1 MIKIKVSLLI
11 IALLLLSLLAWIPSS
26 YAQSFDQNY
35 LNWKAEQQVW
45 DDRIQAPKS
54 VKRAVSPVQ
63 AQPVSSTNKIS
74 LNQASVDQLQQLQG
88 VGLKKAQAI
97 VAYRQKQGPF
107 KTIDEL
113 QQVRGIGPAIFDKIK
128 LVWACEKSGV
138 IYW

>member
-11 IALLLLSLLAWIPSS
+11 IALLLLSLLAWVPSG

-35 LNWKAEQQVW
+35 LNWKAEQQAW

-63 AQPVSSTNKIS
+63 PQSVTDADKIS
-74 LNQASVDQLQQLQG
+74 LNQASVEQLQQLQG

-97 VAYRQKQGPF
+97 VAYRQKQGAF
-107 KTIDEL
+107 KSIDEL
-113 QQVRGIGPAIFDKIK
+113 QQVTGIGPAIFQKNK
-128 LVWACEKSGV
+128 ARLSL
-138 IYW
+138 

>member
-11 IALLLLSLLAWIPSS
+11 IALLLLSLLAWVPTS

-35 LNWKAEQQVW
+35 QNWKAEQQAW

-63 AQPVSSTNKIS
+63 AQPVSSANKIS

-97 VAYRQKQGPF
+97 VAYRQKQGAF
-107 KTIDEL
+107 KSIDEL
-113 QQVRGIGPAIFDKIK
+113 QQVRGIGPAIFSKYK
-128 LVWACEKSGV
+128 TRLGL
-138 IYW
+138 

>member
-11 IALLLLSLLAWIPSS
+11 IALLLLSLLAWVPTS

-35 LNWKAEQQVW
+35 LNWKAEQQAW

-63 AQPVSSTNKIS
+63 AQPVSSANKIS

-97 VAYRQKQGPF
+97 VAYRQKQGAF
-107 KTIDEL
+107 KSIDEL
-113 QQVRGIGPAIFDKIK
+113 QQVRGIGPAIFAKNK
-128 LVWACEKSGV
+128 TRLGL
-138 IYW
+138 

>member
-11 IALLLLSLLAWIPSS
+11 IALLLLSLLAWVPSS

-35 LNWKAEQQVW
+35 LNWKAEQQAW

-63 AQPVSSTNKIS
+63 AQPVSSANKIS

-97 VAYRQKQGPF
+97 VAYRQKQGAF
-107 KTIDEL
+107 KSIDEL
-113 QQVRGIGPAIFDKIK
+113 QQVRGIGPAIFAKNK
-128 LVWACEKSGV
+128 TRLGL
-138 IYW
+138 

>member
-11 IALLLLSLLAWIPSS
+11 IALLLLSLLAWVPSG

-35 LNWKAEQQVW
+35 LNWKAEQQAW

-63 AQPVSSTNKIS
+63 AQPVLSANKIS

-97 VAYRQKQGPF
+97 VAYRQKQGAF
-107 KTIDEL
+107 KSIDEL
-113 QQVRGIGPAIFDKIK
+113 QQVRGIGPAIFAKNK
-128 LVWACEKSGV
+128 TRLGL
-138 IYW
+138 

>member
-11 IALLLLSLLAWIPSS
+11 IALLLLSLPAWIPSG

-35 LNWKAEQQVW
+35 LNWKAEQQAW

-63 AQPVSSTNKIS
+63 AQPVLSANKIS

-97 VAYRQKQGPF
+97 VAYRQKQGAF
-107 KTIDEL
+107 KSIDEL
-113 QQVRGIGPAIFDKIK
+113 QQVRGIGPAIFAKNK
-128 LVWACEKSGV
+128 TRLGL
-138 IYW
+138 

>member
-11 IALLLLSLLAWIPSS
+11 IALLLLSLLAWVPSS

-35 LNWKAEQQVW
+35 LNWKAEQQAW

-63 AQPVSSTNKIS
+63 AQPVLSANKIS

-88 VGLKKAQAI
+88 VGLKRH
-97 VAYRQKQGPF
+97 RQSWPIARNKGHLRP
-107 KTIDEL
+107 
-113 QQVRGIGPAIFDKIK
+113 
-128 LVWACEKSGV
+128 
-138 IYW
+138 

>member
-11 IALLLLSLLAWIPSS
+11 IALLLLSLLAWVPSS

-35 LNWKAEQQVW
+35 LNWKAEQQAW

-63 AQPVSSTNKIS
+63 AQPVLSANKIS

-97 VAYRQKQGPF
+97 VAYRQKQGAF
-107 KTIDEL
+107 KSIDEL
-113 QQVRGIGPAIFDKIK
+113 QQVRGIGPAIFAKNK
-128 LVWACEKSGV
+128 TRLGL
-138 IYW
+138 

>member
-11 IALLLLSLLAWIPSS
+11 IALLLLSLPAWIPSG

-35 LNWKAEQQVW
+35 LNWKAEQQAW

-63 AQPVSSTNKIS
+63 AQPVLSANKIS

-97 VAYRQKQGPF
+97 VAYRQKQGQF

-113 QQVRGIGPAIFDKIK
+113 QQVRGIGPAIFAKNK
-128 LVWACEKSGV
+128 TRLGL
-138 IYW
+138 

>member
-11 IALLLLSLLAWIPSS
+11 IALLLLSLLAWVPSS

-35 LNWKAEQQVW
+35 QNWKAEQQAW

-63 AQPVSSTNKIS
+63 AQPVSSANKIS

-97 VAYRQKQGPF
+97 VAYRQKQGAF
-107 KTIDEL
+107 KSIDEL
-113 QQVRGIGPAIFDKIK
+113 QQVRGIGPAIFAKNK
-128 LVWACEKSGV
+128 TRLGL
-138 IYW
+138 

>member
-11 IALLLLSLLAWIPSS
+11 IALLLLSLLAWVPSS

-35 LNWKAEQQVW
+35 LNWKAEQQAW

-54 VKRAVSPVQ
+54 VKRAVSPAQ
-63 AQPVSSTNKIS
+63 AQSVPSANKIS

-113 QQVRGIGPAIFDKIK
+113 QQVRGIGPAIFAKNK
-128 LVWACEKSGV
+128 TRLGL
-138 IYW
+138 

>member
-11 IALLLLSLLAWIPSS
+11 IALLLLSLLAWVPSS

-35 LNWKAEQQVW
+35 LNWKAEQQAW

-54 VKRAVSPVQ
+54 VKRVVSPVQ

-113 QQVRGIGPAIFDKIK
+113 QQVRGIGPVIFAKNK
-128 LVWACEKSGV
+128 ARLGL
-138 IYW
+138 

>member
-11 IALLLLSLLAWIPSS
+11 IALLLLSLLAWVPSS

-35 LNWKAEQQVW
+35 LNWKAEQQAW

-63 AQPVSSTNKIS
+63 AQHVSSANKIS

-113 QQVRGIGPAIFDKIK
+113 QQVRGIGPAIFAKNK
-128 LVWACEKSGV
+128 TRLGL
-138 IYW
+138 

>member
-11 IALLLLSLLAWIPSS
+11 IALLLLSLLAWVPSS

-35 LNWKAEQQVW
+35 LNWKAEQQAW

-88 VGLKKAQAI
+88 VGLKKGTGNCGLSPETRAI
-97 VAYRQKQGPF
+97 
-107 KTIDEL
+107 
-113 QQVRGIGPAIFDKIK
+113 
-128 LVWACEKSGV
+128 
-138 IYW
+138 

>member
-11 IALLLLSLLAWIPSS
+11 IALLLLSLLAWVPSS

-35 LNWKAEQQVW
+35 LNWKAEQQAW

-63 AQPVSSTNKIS
+63 AQPVLSANKIS

-97 VAYRQKQGPF
+97 VAYRQKQGAF
-107 KTIDEL
+107 TSIDEL
-113 QQVRGIGPAIFDKIK
+113 QQVRGIGPAIFAKNK
-128 LVWACEKSGV
+128 TRLGL
-138 IYW
+138 

>member
-11 IALLLLSLLAWIPSS
+11 IALLLLSLLAWVPSS

-35 LNWKAEQQVW
+35 LNWKAEQQAW

-63 AQPVSSTNKIS
+63 AQPVLSANKIS

-97 VAYRQKQGPF
+97 VAYRQKQGQF
-107 KTIDEL
+107 KSIDEL
-113 QQVRGIGPAIFDKIK
+113 QQVRGIGPAIFAKNK
-128 LVWACEKSGV
+128 ARLGL
-138 IYW
+138 

>member
-11 IALLLLSLLAWIPSS
+11 IALLLLSLLAWVPSS

-35 LNWKAEQQVW
+35 LNWKAEQQAW

-63 AQPVSSTNKIS
+63 A
-74 LNQASVDQLQQLQG
+74 
-88 VGLKKAQAI
+88 I

-107 KTIDEL
+107 KSIDEL
-113 QQVRGIGPAIFDKIK
+113 QQVRGIGPAIFAKNK
-128 LVWACEKSGV
+128 TRLGL
-138 IYW
+138 

>member
-11 IALLLLSLLAWIPSS
+11 IALLLLSLPAWIPSG

-35 LNWKAEQQVW
+35 LNWKAEQQAW

-63 AQPVSSTNKIS
+63 AQPVSSANKIS

-88 VGLKKAQAI
+88 VSLKKAQEI
-97 VAYRQKQGPF
+97 VA
-107 KTIDEL
+107 
-113 QQVRGIGPAIFDKIK
+113 
-128 LVWACEKSGV
+128 
-138 IYW
+138 

>member
-11 IALLLLSLLAWIPSS
+11 IALLLLSLPAWIPSG

-35 LNWKAEQQVW
+35 LNWKAEQQAW

-54 VKRAVSPVQ
+54 VKRVVSPVQ

-97 VAYRQKQGPF
+97 VAYRQKQGAF
-107 KTIDEL
+107 KSIDEL
-113 QQVRGIGPAIFDKIK
+113 QQVRGIGPAIFAKNK
-128 LVWACEKSGV
+128 TRLGL
-138 IYW
+138 

>member
-11 IALLLLSLLAWIPSS
+11 IALLLLSLLAWIPSG

-35 LNWKAEQQVW
+35 LNWKAEQQAW

-63 AQPVSSTNKIS
+63 AQPVLSANKIS

-97 VAYRQKQGPF
+97 VAYRKGH
-107 KTIDEL
+107 L
-113 QQVRGIGPAIFDKIK
+113 RA
-128 LVWACEKSGV
+128 
-138 IYW
+138 

>member
-35 LNWKAEQQVW
+35 LNWKAEQQAW

-63 AQPVSSTNKIS
+63 AQPVLSANKIS

-97 VAYRQKQGPF
+97 VAYRQKQGAF
-107 KTIDEL
+107 KSIDEL
-113 QQVRGIGPAIFDKIK
+113 QQVRGIGPAIFAKNK
-128 LVWACEKSGV
+128 TRLGL
-138 IYW
+138 

>member
-11 IALLLLSLLAWIPSS
+11 IALLLLSLLAWVPSG

-35 LNWKAEQQVW
+35 LNWKAEQQAW
-45 DDRIQAPKS
+45 DDRTQAPKS

-63 AQPVSSTNKIS
+63 AQPVSNANKIS

-97 VAYRQKQGPF
+97 VAYRQKQGSF

-113 QQVRGIGPAIFDKIK
+113 QQVRGIGPAIFAKNK
-128 LVWACEKSGV
+128 ARLGL
-138 IYW
+138 

>member
-11 IALLLLSLLAWIPSS
+11 IALLLLSLLAWVPSS

-35 LNWKAEQQVW
+35 LNWKAEQQAW

-54 VKRAVSPVQ
+54 VKRAVSSVQ
-63 AQPVSSTNKIS
+63 AQPVSSANKIS

-97 VAYRQKQGPF
+97 VAYRQKQGAF
-107 KTIDEL
+107 KSIDEL
-113 QQVRGIGPAIFDKIK
+113 QQVRGIGPAIFAKNK
-128 LVWACEKSGV
+128 TRLGL
-138 IYW
+138 

>member
-11 IALLLLSLLAWIPSS
+11 IALLLLSLLAWVPTS

-35 LNWKAEQQVW
+35 QNWKAEQQAW

-63 AQPVSSTNKIS
+63 AQPVSSANKIS

-97 VAYRQKQGPF
+97 VVYRQKQGAF
-107 KTIDEL
+107 KSIDEL
-113 QQVRGIGPAIFDKIK
+113 QQVRGIGPAIFAKNK
-128 LVWACEKSGV
+128 TRLGL
-138 IYW
+138 

>member
-11 IALLLLSLLAWIPSS
+11 IALLLLSLLAWIPSG

-35 LNWKAEQQVW
+35 LNWKAEQQAW

-63 AQPVSSTNKIS
+63 AQPVLSANKIS

-97 VAYRQKQGPF
+97 VAYRQKQGAF
-107 KTIDEL
+107 KSIDEL
-113 QQVRGIGPAIFDKIK
+113 QQVRGIGPAIFAKNK
-128 LVWACEKSGV
+128 TRLGL
-138 IYW
+138 

>member
-26 YAQSFDQNY
+26 YAQSFDQSY
-35 LNWKAEQQVW
+35 LNWKAEQQAW

-54 VKRAVSPVQ
+54 AKRSVFLVQ

-97 VAYRQKQGPF
+97 VAYRQKQGQF

-113 QQVRGIGPAIFDKIK
+113 QQVRGIGPAIFAKNK
-128 LVWACEKSGV
+128 ARLGL
-138 IYW
+138 

>member
-11 IALLLLSLLAWIPSS
+11 IALLLLSLLAWVPSS

-35 LNWKAEQQVW
+35 LNWKTEQQAW

-63 AQPVSSTNKIS
+63 AQPVSSENKIS

-97 VAYRQKQGPF
+97 VAYRQKQGAF
-107 KTIDEL
+107 KSIDEL
-113 QQVRGIGPAIFDKIK
+113 QQVRGIGPAIFAKNK
-128 LVWACEKSGV
+128 TRLGL
-138 IYW
+138 

>member
-11 IALLLLSLLAWIPSS
+11 IALLLLSLLAWVPSS

-35 LNWKAEQQVW
+35 LNWKAEQQAW

-63 AQPVSSTNKIS
+63 AQPVLSANKIS

-97 VAYRQKQGPF
+97 VAYRQKQGAF
-107 KTIDEL
+107 KSIDEL
-113 QQVRGIGPAIFDKIK
+113 QQVRGIGPAIFAKNK
-128 LVWACEKSGV
+128 TCLGL
-138 IYW
+138 